1 MARVTVFLVTDG
13 KQDPTEVVVFACECF
28 ENDF

>member
-13 KQDPTEVVVFACECF
+13 KRPTEVVVFACECF